1 MISMPED
8 VSISEFSANK
18 ETNWIQCNEQ
28 KPICKYCKNHERE
41 CIYPAEVKKDKNEY
55 NGGTLTTKFG
65 QNDMTVQLG
74 MNLGDL
80 ELLHHYAIHVSEALT
95 MNLSYTAPIWK
106 IYVPQLG
113 FRRKSIIHA
122 LLALSASHLNSMHQA
137 NRLIE
142 TVSNSSPTYYDWL
155 AKHHNDQAFSLYKQL
170 SLDVTENKLEAVVF
184 NTLFF
189 WLVGVNIVDV
199 TVLPQKYS
207 LTEGPLKKGF
217 NLESGLLENG
227 RTKSMESVLENDIIT
242 ASRQMT
248 GTIFALEDALINSPF
263 HPVVQLGSV
272 RDASKSSVHAA
283 SPILDWLTRFCL
295 ALSDDNLRC
304 GVLHLDTPEDFY
316 GISKEEQFIYLRSI
330 DTMRMIVSWAIET
343 NSVAAM
349 YLWYAYSLDQFR
361 LYLSES
367 RPMAVLIYY
376 HAVAIISYSLSLL
389 WPNAKSRK
397 VELNILKS
405 RLPPSWKKY
414 TGWVDTILTMWDNV
428 RKRSQQKAESL
439 FQGQFIDENFMYNQY
454 LKLSSQYDYNQ
465 PSGSSE
471 SRTSNF
477 SGTYVLP
484 PATVAMESFKILIG
498 LQPPA
503 EYCFAELSQ
512 FVQPPLYDLTE
523 VGEYIK
529 SAIFGVLP
537 YGERSPV
544 ARTKSQNDA
553 STTTEI
559 YPAPESFPTMEP
571 SPLGRIQDDHV
582 SMGEFSTTLPLGHN
596 AGEGQVHE
604 QIHDG
609 SGVAYN
615 KDHFLNMSP
624 NGLNDQG
631 AGSYPLYEQQM
642 APEYFIKK
650 EM

>member
-1 MISMPED
+1 M
-8 VSISEFSANK
+8 
-18 ETNWIQCNEQ
+18 
-28 KPICKYCKNHERE
+28 
-41 CIYPAEVKKDKNEY
+41 KKDKSEY
-55 NGGTLTTKFG
+55 SGGALTTKFG

-142 TVSNSSPTYYDWL
+142 TASDTPPTYYDWL

-170 SLDVTENKLEAVVF
+170 NLNVAENKLEAVVF

-199 TVLPQKYS
+199 TVLPQKYNNADGDK
-207 LTEGPLKKGF
+207 TNGF
-217 NLESGLLENG
+217 SLESGLLENG
-227 RTKSMESVLENDIIT
+227 RAKSMESVLENDIIT

-295 ALSDDNLRC
+295 ALGDDDLRC
-304 GVLHLDTPEDFY
+304 GLLHLDTSENFY

-349 YLWYAYSLDQFR
+349 YLWYAYSLDHFR
-361 LYLSES
+361 MYLSES

-397 VELNILKS
+397 AELNILKS
-405 RLPPSWKKY
+405 RLPLSWKKY
-414 TGWVDTILTMWDNV
+414 TGWVDTILKMWDNGK
-428 RKRSQQKAESL
+428 KRSQERNDNL
-439 FQGQFIDENFMYNQY
+439 FQGQRIDENFMYSQY
-454 LKLSSQYDYNQ
+454 LKLSAQHDYNQ
-465 PSGSSE
+465 ASSSSGSTMS
-471 SRTSNF
+471 SF
-477 SGTYVLP
+477 SGSYVLP

-498 LQPPA
+498 LHPPA
-503 EYCFAELSQ
+503 EYCFNELSQ
-512 FVQPPLYDLTE
+512 FVQLPVYDLTE

-544 ARTKSQNDA
+544 ARTKSQNDIKV
-553 STTTEI
+553 TPDL
-559 YPAPESFPTMEP
+559 YPAAETFSAMET
-571 SPLGRIQDDHV
+571 SSLGHV
-582 SMGEFSTTLPLGHN
+582 PDGSVSLTEFTTTLPLGQN
-596 AGEGQVHE
+596 QNTNDG
-604 QIHDG
+604 QIHDHIHDG
-609 SGVAYN
+609 NGIPYN
-615 KDHFLNMSP
+615 KDAFINMTST
-624 NGLNDQG
+624 GQNDQSS
-631 AGSYPLYEQQM
+631 ASYHLYEEQQM
-642 APEYFIKK
+642 PAEYFIKK